1 MMGLFGLGKKKEKR
15 IQEADLKSKEGLK
28 KLLGDQLKPG
38 IKIEGDV
45 ETSHLETPAEKENIK
60 PEEKIEKPKIKEG
73 NETLKK
79 AEKLVD
85 MGKTGNPQEQY
96 HSGFIKNYYKKME
109 KEGGYKPYI
118 EEVIKETEENLP
130 ELKKEIEEQE
140 KATFSF
146 SRLEHTNPE
155 EYRKQKEESRL
166 KEELETKENWTEED
180 EKTLN
185 ELLASLESA
194 ENRLKEI
201 DAEIE
206 KAKIKEKEPIKS
218 ETFEE
223 EEQPEINEAYE
234 KNPSLECEEEIKQKE
249 DYIKKLKFWNF
260 LEKKRQKWN
269 LEYLKRKLEE
279 IKEEIK
285 EIDLDKK
292 EKPFLYYAFEKS
304 ANPILLYNNKDKK
317 SGLLD
322 LRKINKEWVEIT
334 YNFLKETGKNEG
346 FFEFNIYG
354 FIKIIKNVNEI
365 QGDEGK
371 GINSYSENA
380 IYKIVGPNGEII
392 ADDIKGYNETDRIY
406 TEKTEEYKKKLEKQ
420 FLEENK

>member
-45 ETSHLETPAEKENIK
+45 ETSHLETPAEKEQIVV
-60 PEEKIEKPKIKEG
+60 EEKIEEPVVEK
-73 NETLKK
+73 T
-79 AEKLVD
+79 AEAV
-85 MGKTGNPQEQY
+85 E
-96 HSGFIKNYYKKME
+96 
-109 KEGGYKPYI
+109 
-118 EEVIKETEENLP
+118 
-130 ELKKEIEEQE
+130 
-140 KATFSF
+140 
-146 SRLEHTNPE
+146 
-155 EYRKQKEESRL
+155 
-166 KEELETKENWTEED
+166 ENWTEED

-269 LEYLKRKLEE
+269 LEYLKKKLEE
-279 IKEEIK
+279 IKEIN
-285 EIDLDKK
+285 LDRK

-334 YNFLKETGKNEG
+334 CNFLKETGKNEG

>member
-45 ETSHLETPAEKENIK
+45 ETSHLETPAEKEQIVV
-60 PEEKIEKPKIKEG
+60 EEKIEEPVVEKTAEAVE
-73 NETLKK
+73 ET
-79 AEKLVD
+79 
-85 MGKTGNPQEQY
+85 
-96 HSGFIKNYYKKME
+96 
-109 KEGGYKPYI
+109 
-118 EEVIKETEENLP
+118 
-130 ELKKEIEEQE
+130 
-140 KATFSF
+140 
-146 SRLEHTNPE
+146 
-155 EYRKQKEESRL
+155 
-166 KEELETKENWTEED
+166 WTEED

-223 EEQPEINEAYE
+223 EEQPEINETYE
-234 KNPSLECEEEIKQKE
+234 KNPLLGCEEEIKQKE

-269 LEYLKRKLEE
+269 LEYLKKKLEE

-304 ANPILLYNNKDKK
+304 ANPILLDKNKDKK

-334 YNFLKETGKNEG
+334 CNFLKETGKNEG

>member
-45 ETSHLETPAEKENIK
+45 ETSHLETPAEKEQIVV
-60 PEEKIEKPKIKEG
+60 EEKIEEPVVEKTAEAVE
-73 NETLKK
+73 ET
-79 AEKLVD
+79 
-85 MGKTGNPQEQY
+85 
-96 HSGFIKNYYKKME
+96 
-109 KEGGYKPYI
+109 
-118 EEVIKETEENLP
+118 
-130 ELKKEIEEQE
+130 
-140 KATFSF
+140 
-146 SRLEHTNPE
+146 
-155 EYRKQKEESRL
+155 
-166 KEELETKENWTEED
+166 WTEED

-223 EEQPEINEAYE
+223 EGQPEINETYE
-234 KNPSLECEEEIKQKE
+234 KNPLLGCEEEIKQKE

-269 LEYLKRKLEE
+269 LEYLKKKLEE
-279 IKEEIK
+279 IKEIN
-285 EIDLDKK
+285 LDRK

-334 YNFLKETGKNEG
+334 CNFLKETGKNEG

>member
-1 MMGLFGLGKKKEKR
+1 MMGLFGLGKKKEKPK
-15 IQEADLKSKEGLK
+15 IQEADLKSPEGLK
-28 KLLGDQLKPG
+28 KVLGSQLDAKKT
-38 IKIEGDV
+38 KITGDV
-45 ETSHLETPAEKENIK
+45 ETSHLETPAEKEQIVVK
-60 PEEKIEKPKIKEG
+60 EKIEEPVVEKTAEAVE
-73 NETLKK
+73 ET
-79 AEKLVD
+79 
-85 MGKTGNPQEQY
+85 
-96 HSGFIKNYYKKME
+96 
-109 KEGGYKPYI
+109 
-118 EEVIKETEENLP
+118 
-130 ELKKEIEEQE
+130 
-140 KATFSF
+140 
-146 SRLEHTNPE
+146 
-155 EYRKQKEESRL
+155 
-166 KEELETKENWTEED
+166 WTEED

-269 LEYLKRKLEE
+269 LEYLKKKLEE

-392 ADDIKGYNETDRIY
+392 ADDIKGYSETNRIY

>member
-15 IQEADLKSKEGLK
+15 IQEADLKSPEGLK
-28 KLLGDQLKPG
+28 KVLGSQLDAKKT
-38 IKIEGDV
+38 KITGDV
-45 ETSHLETPAEKENIK
+45 ETSHLETPAEKEQIVV
-60 PEEKIEKPKIKEG
+60 EEKIEEPVVEKTAEAVE
-73 NETLKK
+73 ET
-79 AEKLVD
+79 
-85 MGKTGNPQEQY
+85 
-96 HSGFIKNYYKKME
+96 
-109 KEGGYKPYI
+109 
-118 EEVIKETEENLP
+118 
-130 ELKKEIEEQE
+130 
-140 KATFSF
+140 
-146 SRLEHTNPE
+146 
-155 EYRKQKEESRL
+155 
-166 KEELETKENWTEED
+166 WTEED

-269 LEYLKRKLEE
+269 LEYLKKKLEE
-279 IKEEIK
+279 IKEIN
-285 EIDLDKK
+285 LDRK

-334 YNFLKETGKNEG
+334 CNFLKETGKNEG

-354 FIKIIKNVNEI
+354 FIKIIKNVDQI
-365 QGDEGK
+365 SDK
-371 GINSYSENA
+371 DGINDYSENA
-380 IYKIVGPNGEII
+380 IYKIMGPNGEII

>member
-1 MMGLFGLGKKKEKR
+1 MMGLFGLGKKKEKPK
-15 IQEADLKSKEGLK
+15 IQEADLKSPEGLK
-28 KLLGDQLKPG
+28 KVLGSQLDAKKT
-38 IKIEGDV
+38 KITGDV
-45 ETSHLETPAEKENIK
+45 ETSHLETPAEKEQIVV
-60 PEEKIEKPKIKEG
+60 EEKIEEPVVEKTAEAVE
-73 NETLKK
+73 ET
-79 AEKLVD
+79 
-85 MGKTGNPQEQY
+85 
-96 HSGFIKNYYKKME
+96 
-109 KEGGYKPYI
+109 
-118 EEVIKETEENLP
+118 
-130 ELKKEIEEQE
+130 
-140 KATFSF
+140 
-146 SRLEHTNPE
+146 
-155 EYRKQKEESRL
+155 
-166 KEELETKENWTEED
+166 WTEED

-269 LEYLKRKLEE
+269 LEYLKKKLEE
-279 IKEEIK
+279 IKEIN
-285 EIDLDKK
+285 LDRK

-304 ANPILLYNNKDKK
+304 ANPILLDKNKGEK
-317 SGLLD
+317 SELLD
-322 LRKINKEWVEIT
+322 LRKTNKEWVELT
-334 YNFLKETGKNEG
+334 YDFLQKTGKNEG

-354 FIKIIKNVNEI
+354 FIKIIKNVDQI
-365 QGDEGK
+365 SDK
-371 GINSYSENA
+371 DGINDYSENA
-380 IYKIVGPNGEII
+380 IYKIMGPNGEII
-392 ADDIKGYNETDRIY
+392 ADDIKGYNEADRIY